1 MSKLETAVNNNS
13 IPDNNDRMIKAR
25 NITIIGLV
33 INVLLAVFK
42 ITISIRSGSLSL
54 LADGLDS
61 ALDIATVIFG
71 FVAIRIANRPA
82 DKDHH
87 FGHAKFENFFSLG
100 VALLLVASSGII
112 GYQAITKL
120 IDAVPSV
127 YDPYNLIIAAISIV
141 LKGVLV
147 WLNVS
152 VGKKIESP
160 ILVANGKNFRTD
172 ILTSIVVLVSV
183 SIGHRSIGSF
193 SLFWV
198 DPTIAIIIG
207 IIIIITAI
215 GIVKDSAGVLLDQSP
230 DEETMSK
237 IEKYTKEKTR
247 SVLLAEDISENQH
260 EIFSKLQYLAD
271 LNAEKTEEPIATII
285 MTGTS
290 EYFQALTAVL
300 PQIADRSE
308 PIDVPRFEW
317 KHSREFIGRR
327 IAYAKGEISSFDID
341 DFSIYPFEEDAAKI
355 LADSSRGIP
364 RDLRLLCRAAV
375 SVTADALLRKE
386 GKGEITYDIAK
397 VVSEYYRSFL
407 SDV

>member
-1 MSKLETAVNNNS
+1 MSELDTAVNNNS
-13 IPDNNDRMIKAR
+13 IPDRNNRMIKVR

-42 ITISIRSGSLSL
+42 ITISVRSGSLSL

-71 FVAIRIANRPA
+71 FVAIKMADRPA

-112 GYQAITKL
+112 SYQAITKL
-120 IDAVPSV
+120 IDTVPSV
-127 YDPYNLIIAAISIV
+127 YDPYNLVIAAISIV

-147 WLNVS
+147 WLNIS
-152 VGKKIESP
+152 TGKKIKSP

-172 ILTSIVVLVSV
+172 VLTSIVVLVSV
-183 SIGHRSIGSF
+183 TIGHRSVGTF

-230 DEETMSK
+230 DEDTMSK
-237 IEKYTKEKTR
+237 IEKYTKEQAGVKEIGNIR
-247 SVLLAEDISENQH
+247 ARKIGANIFLVDLDI
-260 EIFSKLQYLAD
+260 YLD
-271 LNAEKTEEPIATII
+271 PTLTIDEGHDIACI
-285 MTGTS
+285 
-290 EYFQALTAVL
+290 V
-300 PQIADRSE
+300 
-308 PIDVPRFEW
+308 
-317 KHSREFIGRR
+317 
-327 IAYAKGEISSFDID
+327 
-341 DFSIYPFEEDAAKI
+341 EDALKEKLPI
-355 LADSSRGIP
+355 KYIQIHVEPYHSHEQE
-364 RDLRLLCRAAV
+364 
-375 SVTADALLRKE
+375 KE
-386 GKGEITYDIAK
+386 GLEEKQ
-397 VVSEYYRSFL
+397 
-407 SDV
+407 

>member
-1 MSKLETAVNNNS
+1 MNKLETAVNNNS

-25 NITIIGLV
+25 NVTIIGLV

-100 VALLLVASSGII
+100 IALLLVASSGII

-120 IDAVPSV
+120 INKTSSV

-152 VGKKIESP
+152 VGKKIKSP

-198 DPTIAIIIG
+198 DPTIAIIIS

-215 GIVKDSAGVLLDQSP
+215 GITKDSAGVLLDESP
-230 DEETMSK
+230 DEETMLK
-237 IEKYTKEKTR
+237 IEEYTKEQAG
-247 SVLLAEDISENQH
+247 VLAIGNIRARKVGANIFLVDLDIFLDPTLTIDEGHDIACIVEDALKEKLPIKYIMIHVEPYH
-260 EIFSKLQYLAD
+260 EHTQNKID
-271 LNAEKTEEPIATII
+271 TEE
-285 MTGTS
+285 
-290 EYFQALTAVL
+290 
-300 PQIADRSE
+300 
-308 PIDVPRFEW
+308 
-317 KHSREFIGRR
+317 KH
-327 IAYAKGEISSFDID
+327 
-341 DFSIYPFEEDAAKI
+341 
-355 LADSSRGIP
+355 
-364 RDLRLLCRAAV
+364 
-375 SVTADALLRKE
+375 
-386 GKGEITYDIAK
+386 
-397 VVSEYYRSFL
+397 
-407 SDV
+407 